1 VGKKSKAAE
10 RRITSFSSGKRW
22 RFVKTELGVEYCV
35 DQLRFRGEKL
45 EKLDCYCIEENGSV
59 STVQLRPSE
68 VEDMSE
74 IAEFLTPSQ
83 A

>member
-1 VGKKSKAAE
+1 MGKKSKAAE

-22 RFVKTELGVEYCV
+22 RFVKTKLGVEYCV

-45 EKLDCYCIEENGSV
+45 GKLDCYRIEENGTV

-74 IAEFLTPSQ
+74 ITEFLAPSQ